1 MLLISFVKYQNASFT
16 TDLMMY
22 VELIGRGLQPAVHA
36 IDEDTTEW
44 NKSKNGLHVCGG
56 LIQIESWN
64 CVSFSHALQAS
75 WLLP

>member
-36 IDEDTTEW
+36 IEVLMKTPLSET
-44 NKSKNGLHVCGG
+44 NPKMGSMY
-56 LIQIESWN
+56 ES
-64 CVSFSHALQAS
+64 
-75 WLLP
+75 